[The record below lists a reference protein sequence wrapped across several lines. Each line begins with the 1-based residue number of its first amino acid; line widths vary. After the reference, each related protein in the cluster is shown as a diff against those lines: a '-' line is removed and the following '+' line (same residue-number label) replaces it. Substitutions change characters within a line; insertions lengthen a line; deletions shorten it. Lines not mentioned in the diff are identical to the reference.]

1 MSRDPEKLR
10 VFQLADA
17 LVLRI
22 YEVTRRFPA
31 EERFGITIQ
40 LRRAAVSISTNIVE
54 GSSRRTERDYLRF
67 LEVARGSACEVRYLL
82 GLAAKL
88 KFLHEEDAGIHDEA
102 DHVCRALQALIDGL
116 GGLGS

>member
-17 LVLRI
+17 LVI
-22 YEVTRRFPA
+22 KVYEVTRHFPVG
-31 EERFGITIQ
+31 ERFGLTMQ

-67 LEVARGSACEVRYLL
+67 LEVARGSGCEVRYLL
-82 GLAAKL
+82 GLAARL
-88 KFLHEEDAGIHDEA
+88 KFLKEEHAAGIHDEA
-102 DHVCRALQALIDGL
+102 DHVCRALHALIESL
-116 GGLGS
+116 GNQ

>member
-40 LRRAAVSISTNIVE
+40 LRRAAVSIGTNIVE

-102 DHVCRALQALIDGL
+102 DHVCRALKALIDGL
-116 GGLGS
+116 GGQRE

>member
-17 LVLRI
+17 RVLRI